1 MNDSS
6 IPLPIPRRTMSWKLF
21 FVYVLLAAILLT
33 ILNSSLAA
41 TIIRNID
48 NIFLSL
54 SEDDYTMGL
63 FAEVFAALDHA
74 VLEVHALIPSI
85 LALVFSFGVGMIL
98 RTGRKHGGVRF
109 VVSIV
114 LAVLVGLL
122 LFVVSLAVSIL
133 LTEVNDIRFS
143 DLAFS
148 LAENLDALAG
158 LL

>member
-1 MNDSS
+1 MTDPSV
-6 IPLPIPRRTMSWKLF
+6 PIPRRTISRKLF

-33 ILNSSLAA
+33 ILCGSLTA
-41 TIIRNID
+41 TVIRSID
-48 NIFLSL
+48 DILAKLAEEDLSL
-54 SEDDYTMGL
+54 SM

-74 VLEVHALIPSI
+74 VLEVHALIPGI
-85 LALVFSFGVGMIL
+85 LALFFSFGVGMIL
-98 RTGRKHGGVRF
+98 RTGRKHGGARF

-122 LFVVSLAVSIL
+122 LFAVSLAVSIL
-133 LTEVNDIRFS
+133 LTEVNDIRFA

-148 LAENLDALAG
+148 LADNLDALAG